1 MSDEDKNLRMSE
13 ADLYRFVLIAGE
25 RAIQMHEKGHNWE
38 YIREKLSG
46 ALAGTTVVE
55 IDA

>member
-1 MSDEDKNLRMSE
+1 MSE

-38 YIREKLSG
+38 YIREKLSD
-46 ALAGTTVVE
+46 ALAGTIMAE
-55 IDA
+55 AE